1 LILFLI
7 CIIAFTL
14 VSATRLALAGWY
26 GMRPDRL
33 SGHRGDPDVTI
44 VQPILSG
51 DPRLASCLAKNL
63 ISNPRAHFL
72 WLVDEDDAEG
82 RRIVEMLAMHFVNS
96 ELTVSIGPS
105 PSDGENPK
113 LAKLARGEHL
123 VTSKVLL
130 VLDDDTILPAGG
142 AATLA
147 ELVGTGDLVTGIP
160 VYSSWTTLGERL
172 VSGFINSQ
180 AIPVY
185 FSMAAIG
192 ANRSINGMA
201 YAVRTEDL
209 RRFGGFAAA
218 GHVVTDDY
226 AVAQLWASHGRRLV
240 QSRVYVE
247 VAITFTTL
255 GEAVRVLRRWF
266 IFANRYLSRNHSLP
280 TVCLVIA
287 PSILPAV
294 TLPLALGAGWRCA
307 LLWLA
312 VLLSKAAASGL
323 LLRRLTGQRF
333 RSLNIICEI
342 IADVLAPIVYLTAFV
357 RPSQLTWR
365 NRRIRLKRDT
375 IYYR

>member
-1 LILFLI
+1 
-7 CIIAFTL
+7 
-14 VSATRLALAGWY
+14 
-26 GMRPDRL
+26 MRPDRL

-82 RRIVEMLAMHFVNS
+82 RRIVEMLATHFVDS
-96 ELTVSIGPS
+96 ELAVSLGPS

-113 LAKLARGEHL
+113 LAKLARGEPL
-123 VTSKVLL
+123 VTSNVLL
-130 VLDDDTILPAGG
+130 VLDDDTMLPTSG

-147 ELVGTGDLVTGIP
+147 ELAGTGDLVSGIP
-160 VYSSWTTLGERL
+160 VYTSWTTLGEKL

-218 GHVVTDDY
+218 GHAVTDDY

-365 NRRIRLKRDT
+365 NRRIRLKSDT